1 MNRHHLASLSAIVL
15 LIFSSQ
21 ISAAIYKWT
30 NEQGQVHYGS
40 MPPQGVSAKKMG
52 VSTKFTPPPAPKKK
66 ASVDKNSEPA
76 EGKDS
81 DKENKD
87 PYSKEQHTTLCNN
100 AKDDIANLSKGG
112 RLRIKQKDGSTVVMD
127 EETKAKRMKNMQ
139 AMMKKH
145 CK

>member
-1 MNRHHLASLSAIVL
+1 MNRHLASLSAIIL

-30 NEQGQVHYGS
+30 NEKGQVHYGS
-40 MPPQGVSAKKMG
+40 MPPQGVAAQKMG
-52 VSTKFTPPPAPKKK
+52 VSTKFTPPPVAKKK
-66 ASVDKNSEPA
+66 ALVDKTSKPA
-76 EGKDS
+76 EGKDP

-87 PYSKEQHTTLCNN
+87 PYTKEQHTTLCNN
-100 AKDDIANLSKGG
+100 AKNDIATLSKGG
-112 RLRIKQKDGSTVVMD
+112 RIRVKQKDGSSVVMD

-139 AMMKKH
+139 DMMKKH

>member
-1 MNRHHLASLSAIVL
+1 MNRHHLASLFAFVL
-15 LIFSSQ
+15 LIFSSH

-30 NEQGQVHYGS
+30 NEEGQVHYGS
-40 MPPQGVSAKKMG
+40 MPPQGVAAEKMG
-52 VSTKFTPPPAPKKK
+52 VSTKFTPPPATKKK
-66 ASVDKNSEPA
+66 TANNKASAPA

-100 AKDDIANLSKGG
+100 AKNDLATLNKGG
-112 RLRIKQKDGSTVVMD
+112 RLRVKQKDGSTVVMD
-127 EETKAKRMKNMQ
+127 EETKTKRMKNMQ

>member
-1 MNRHHLASLSAIVL
+1 MNRHHLASLSAIIL

-40 MPPQGVSAKKMG
+40 MPPQGVAAKKMG

-66 ASVDKNSEPA
+66 ALANKTSKPA

-87 PYSKEQHTTLCNN
+87 PYTKEQHTKLCNN
-100 AKDDIANLSKGG
+100 AKNDIETLSKGG
-112 RLRIKQKDGSTVVMD
+112 RLRVKQKDGSSVVMD